1 MSQVGT
7 VILQRTTGPAV
18 VGVNEETLAS
28 MEIGIV
34 AKYYPEKKFGLLQ
47 TNNADV
53 VFFWARD
60 AYHMM
65 LDEEQNHIVFTNKR
79 DYIPRRGDLLVFE
92 RAKLPGS
99 AVPEIKYKARKW
111 GSYSTW
117 LFFHLFQMINL
128 KRLIREE
135 GGKEQ

>member
-1 MSQVGT
+1 VFQVGT
-7 VILQRTTGPAV
+7 VILQRTTDHAV
-18 VGVNEETLAS
+18 VGVDEETLAS

-47 TNNADV
+47 TNDADV

-65 LDEEQNHIVFTNKR
+65 LDEEKNQIVFTNKR
-79 DYIPRRGDLLVFE
+79 DYTPRRGDLLVFE
-92 RAKLPGS
+92 RAKFPGS
-99 AVPEIKYKARKW
+99 AVPEIKYKARRW

-128 KRLIREE
+128 KRLT
-135 GGKEQ
+135 KERGEQEP